1 MAAVEHT
8 CSATA
13 RGRVPNGSREV
24 LHTPYVVIQSFD
36 STTGRM
42 LEIDPAWIPL
52 RVQRAC

>member
-1 MAAVEHT
+1 VAAVEHT